1 MRLKN
6 KYILLKYEF
15 IRALAQQA
23 YGVQNELVCA
33 PITSTHGSQV
43 ASVASM

>member
-15 IRALAQQA
+15 IRALAQPSTA
-23 YGVQNELVCA
+23 YQLAVRRMN
-33 PITSTHGSQV
+33 
-43 ASVASM
+43 